1 MEMTIT
7 EFDEIVTAYSLQYFK
22 KYSSFR
28 ISILSKPSD
37 IVYVTEIDI
46 RDYVYSE
53 YMRTRINLEQG
64 FLGQPSK
71 DNAKISE
78 TINNIQFS
86 NSYKKTDRSDLVC
99 SFISIREVQAELF
112 CSRSES
118 DQVHIWTGLSRP
130 LIEDF

>member
-7 EFDEIVTAYSLQYFK
+7 EFDEIVPAYSLQYFK
-22 KYSSFR
+22 KYSNFR

-71 DNAKISE
+71 DNTKISAA
-78 TINNIQFS
+78 INNIQFS
-86 NSYKKTDRSDLVC
+86 NSNKKTDRSDLVC
-99 SFISIREVQAELF
+99 SFI
-112 CSRSES
+112 
-118 DQVHIWTGLSRP
+118 
-130 LIEDF
+130 